1 MKLLHHIKTER
12 SHCLSELPFR
22 IYFYMPIESLM
33 IVSFYPAPITAAGF
47 SANTFRGIKHTSA
60 NPFPAGHSRTI

>member
-12 SHCLSELPFR
+12 PHCLRELPFR

-33 IVSFYPAPITAAGF
+33 IVSFYPAPMRLRLLIIIN
-47 SANTFRGIKHTSA
+47 SNQQ
-60 NPFPAGHSRTI
+60 